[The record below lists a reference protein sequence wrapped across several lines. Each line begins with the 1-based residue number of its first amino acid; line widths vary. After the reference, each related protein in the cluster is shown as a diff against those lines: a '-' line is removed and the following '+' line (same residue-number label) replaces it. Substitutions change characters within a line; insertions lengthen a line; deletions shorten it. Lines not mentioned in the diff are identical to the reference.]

1 VTDDRGAARIAVHSG
16 LQVIG
21 TYDLLRLAGRVGVIS
36 PDDLLRAVMTLR
48 HKGRGGPPHV
58 TDLPSLQRWLS
69 GQ

>member
-1 VTDDRGAARIAVHSG
+1 MPHEAPPRIAVHSG

-21 TYDLLRLAGRVGVIS
+21 TYELLRLAGRVGVIS